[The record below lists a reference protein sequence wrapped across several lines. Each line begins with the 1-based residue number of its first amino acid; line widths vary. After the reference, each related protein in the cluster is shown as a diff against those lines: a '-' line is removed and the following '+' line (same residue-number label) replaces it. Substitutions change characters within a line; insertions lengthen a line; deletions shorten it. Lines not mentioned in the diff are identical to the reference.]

1 MINIYVIFQIVLKYI
16 MNPEYFMSLNIP
28 DDLFNSSSDICN
40 IYADLACISPSLCC
54 GFKCVL

>member
-40 IYADLACISPSLCC
+40 IYADLACISPS

>member
-1 MINIYVIFQIVLKYI
+1 

-40 IYADLACISPSLCC
+40 IYADLACSSPSLFGFNVCC
-54 GFKCVL
+54 KKIMNHKYH

>member
-1 MINIYVIFQIVLKYI
+1 

-40 IYADLACISPSLCC
+40 IYADLACISPSLWLQMCVIRKL
-54 GFKCVL
+54 FKQFQHTIYRMQ